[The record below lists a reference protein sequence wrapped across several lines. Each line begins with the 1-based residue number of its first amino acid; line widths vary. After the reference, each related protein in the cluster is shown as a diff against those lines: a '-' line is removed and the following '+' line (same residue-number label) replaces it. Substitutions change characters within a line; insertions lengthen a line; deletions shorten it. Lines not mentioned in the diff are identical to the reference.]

1 MASPMRARLG
11 EDRYGSVT
19 RRVVFGMPNT
29 GVTVREESPA
39 DRGRATWWRMGTG
52 KREAMRSDAFGQM
65 RMVVVFGTPNTS
77 HAGRV

>member
-29 GVTVREESPA
+29 GLPYARSADGQES
-39 DRGRATWWRMGTG
+39 GTW
-52 KREAMRSDAFGQM
+52 S
-65 RMVVVFGTPNTS
+65 
-77 HAGRV
+77 RVG